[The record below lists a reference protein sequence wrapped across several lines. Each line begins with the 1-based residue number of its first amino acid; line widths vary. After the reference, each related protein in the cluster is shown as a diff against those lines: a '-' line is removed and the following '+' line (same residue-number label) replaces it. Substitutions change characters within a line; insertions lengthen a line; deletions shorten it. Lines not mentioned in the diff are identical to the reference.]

1 MLAMDSS
8 PEQPAPAAPKPMGSP
23 TPDKSGTIQLTARLT
38 PESHRY
44 LELMAEAEDISL
56 NDALN
61 LVISRQYHYP
71 KDMAEIHQVLTY
83 LQGQFDLIA
92 AQMELSQ
99 QYENRLIDLIEGGE
113 VEKRLEEI
121 RDREEAAL
129 EARQP
134 PPPNPSA
141 PDGA

>member
-1 MLAMDSS
+1 
-8 PEQPAPAAPKPMGSP
+8 MGSP